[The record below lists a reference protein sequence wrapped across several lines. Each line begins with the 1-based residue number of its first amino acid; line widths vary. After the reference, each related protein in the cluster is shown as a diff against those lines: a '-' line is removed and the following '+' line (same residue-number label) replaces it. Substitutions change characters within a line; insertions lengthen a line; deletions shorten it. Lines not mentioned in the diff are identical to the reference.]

1 MDKLTRFKQTNR
13 TLLVIM
19 LGTMTVFGGSL
30 LYFTLEYLESVPEL
44 THPSSQA
51 SQDTIHQ
58 VGLLMMAVTV
68 LAGMPAVGFGAY
80 VMYLGSQIRVTGQ
93 WPPAGMG
100 FQSIAP
106 NMLGDRAGWIGLL
119 VMGLGL
125 VLILTGLGLPIV
137 GWQLGQL
144 LQE

>member
-19 LGTMTVFGGSL
+19 LGTMTVFGGAL
-30 LYFTLEYLESVPEL
+30 LYFSLEYLESVTEL
-44 THPSSQA
+44 TRQP
-51 SQDTIHQ
+51 SQDSIHH
-58 VGLLMMAVTV
+58 VGLLMIAVTV
-68 LAGMPAVGFGAY
+68 LAGMPVVGFGAY
-80 VMYLGSQIRVTGQ
+80 VMYLGSRIRMTRQ

-125 VLILTGLGLPIV
+125 ALILTGLGLPIV